1 MNDQREFAPLLEIF
15 PQGLVAIDL
24 ETTGL
29 SPLIDRIIE
38 LAAIKVTRSSLNQE
52 IKLEIFDSLINP
64 NISIPQCTTDIH
76 GIRDE
81 DVEGK
86 PFLSE
91 ILSQFKDCVG
101 DLPLIAHNAKFDAGF
116 LVFAAHQLSSPL
128 NQNPFYCTVKA
139 SRTAFPQMP
148 NHKLGTVAKELGL
161 PLENH
166 HRATDDAMAS
176 LLLFNKALQQENK
189 QKVLKES
196 YMFKLSDFKKNK
208 FPPLPEKLQ
217 ILRKKVEAQTL
228 IDIKYKGGS
237 HKGKFRP
244 IKPVALLPMPEGNIL
259 YGLCL
264 LSNLYKSFSL
274 LKIQDLKELNAEEI
288 SQRYKALEQVK
299 KNSENNLEK

>member
-1 MNDQREFAPLLEIF
+1 MNHQREFAPLLELF
-15 PQGLVAIDL
+15 PTGLVAIDL

-38 LAAIKVTRSSLNQE
+38 LAAIKVTKDGIE
-52 IKLEIFDSLINP
+52 VYDSLINP
-64 NISIPQCTTDIH
+64 NIPIPQCTTDIH

-81 DVEGK
+81 DVLGK

-91 ILSQFKDCVG
+91 VLPGLKDFIG

-116 LVFAAHQLSSPL
+116 LVFAAHQLAFDL
-128 NQNPFYCTVKA
+128 TQNDFYCTVKA
-139 SRTAFPQMP
+139 SRTAFPEMP
-148 NHKLGTVAKELGL
+148 NHKLGTVAKELEL

-176 LLLFNKALQQENK
+176 LLLFSKALSGDMAR
-189 QKVLKES
+189 KVLKNS
-196 YMFKLSDFKKNK
+196 YVFKLSDFKKNK
-208 FPPLPEKLQ
+208 FPPLSEKLSV
-217 ILRKKVEAQTL
+217 LKKKVETQTL

-237 HKGKFRP
+237 HRGKFRP
-244 IKPVALLPMPEGNIL
+244 IRPVALLPMPEGNIL

-274 LKIQDLKELNAEEI
+274 LKIQDIKELNAEEI
-288 SQRYKALEQVK
+288 AERYKALDIVK
-299 KNSENNLEK
+299 EKSK

>member
-15 PQGLVAIDL
+15 PQGLVALDL

-38 LAAIKVTRSSLNQE
+38 LAAIKVTKE
-52 IKLEIFDSLINP
+52 GVTVFDTLIDP
-64 NISIPQCTTDIH
+64 KIAIPDFTTDIH

-81 DVEGK
+81 DVNGK
-86 PFLSE
+86 PFLSDV
-91 ILSQFKDCVG
+91 LPQFKEFIG
-101 DLPLIAHNAKFDAGF
+101 ELPLIAHNAKFDAGF
-116 LVFAAHQLSSPL
+116 LVFAAHQQKFELT
-128 NQNPFYCTVKA
+128 QNDFYCTVKA
-139 SRTAFPQMP
+139 SRAAFPEMP
-148 NHKLGTVAKELGL
+148 NHKLGTVAKELDL

-166 HRATDDAMAS
+166 HRATDDALAS
-176 LLLFNKALQQENK
+176 LHLFNKALAGDK
-189 QKVLKES
+189 VKKVLKDS

-217 ILRKKVEAQTL
+217 VLRKKVESQVL

-237 HKGKFRP
+237 HKGKYRP

-274 LKIQDLKELNAEEI
+274 LKIQDIKELNAEEI
-288 SQRYKALEQVK
+288 AQRYKNLKEITS
-299 KNSENNLEK
+299 KNS